1 MGSLTVGVAKTD
13 GNPPLSP
20 AGTRY
25 GARPMAADIP
35 KSFSLLRV
43 ARCEQ
48 KSCVLLL
55 DVLAEA
61 FGLISTFQ

>member
-25 GARPMAADIP
+25 GAGPVAADIP